1 MIKNL
6 VFWVILF
13 CLPIFSQNSGQLK
26 SDLKNIFETSK
37 EYFNSPLNYDSKDF
51 QKIGILSS
59 AVILTS
65 SIDDEIKNL
74 IRTNFDSTNSLLS
87 NFDSYYHIEFMS
99 VAIIGTYIFS
109 SLTEN
114 NSLRN
119 LSTNLL
125 SSSLLTS
132 LTTFGIKTFFGRSRP
147 YVTDNQYEL
156 NWLEFEDKFL
166 SFPSGHTSL
175 AFSFST
181 IMAEEKN
188 NFIWKSFWYSAAT
201 LVGISRIYNNKHWFS
216 DVLMGAAIGYFTA
229 KFVLSKNKNNMSG
242 NLNLPTNNIVIL
254 IRL

>member
-1 MIKNL
+1 MIKNVVL
-6 VFWVILF
+6 WIILSF
-13 CLPIFSQNSGQLK
+13 LPIFSQNSGQLK
-26 SDLKNIFETSK
+26 SDLKNIFEISK
-37 EYFNSPLNYDSKDF
+37 DYFNSPLNYDSKDF
-51 QKIGILSS
+51 QKVGIISS
-59 AVILTS
+59 SVILTS

-74 IRTNFDSTNSLLS
+74 IRSNFDSTNSLLS
-87 NFDSYYHIEFMS
+87 SFDSYYHVEFMS
-99 VAIIGTYIFS
+99 AAIVGTYIFS

-125 SSSLLTS
+125 SSSLLTT
-132 LTTFGIKTFFGRSRP
+132 LTTFGIKTLFGRSRP
-147 YVTDNQYEL
+147 YIADSQYEF
-156 NWLEFEDKFL
+156 NWFEFEDKFL

-188 NFIWKSFWYSAAT
+188 NFIWKSFWFSAAA
-201 LVGISRIYNNKHWFS
+201 LVGVSRIHNNKHWFS

-229 KFVLSKNKNNMSG
+229 KFVLNKNKKNTSE
-242 NLNLPTNNIVIL
+242 NLNLPTNNFVIL